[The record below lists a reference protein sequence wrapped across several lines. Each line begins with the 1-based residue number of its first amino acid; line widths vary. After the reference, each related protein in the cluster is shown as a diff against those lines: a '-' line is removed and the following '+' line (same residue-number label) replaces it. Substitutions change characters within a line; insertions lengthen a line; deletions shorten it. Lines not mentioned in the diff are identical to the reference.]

1 MKSIKQAFN
10 PYLPSYE
17 YIPDG
22 EPYVFGDRVYVYGSH
37 DRFNGTQFCMND
49 YVCWSASVDD
59 LSAWKY
65 EGVIYQ
71 KTEDPGGTPDSIIL
85 APDVEK
91 GPDGRFYLY
100 YTLGISPVLSVAV
113 GNHPTGPFRFY
124 GHVRKADGTVAGT
137 GEHDVFQF
145 DPGVFRDVDGKI
157 YLYSGFAPDE
167 EKEFADA
174 VEKYRM
180 EGAYVA
186 ELQDD
191 MLTMK
196 TEQKLIIP
204 KIRQSA
210 GTGFEGH
217 EFFEASSMRKIN
229 GKYYFIY
236 SSILS
241 HELCYA
247 VSDRPNGDFTYG
259 GTLVSI
265 GDIGYQGRKS
275 PDNYLGNTHGSL
287 VCIQGQWYVFY
298 HRQTNRQNYSR
309 QACAEKI
316 YIKEDGSIDQV
327 EITSCGLNDGPLLG
341 VGTYEARIACNLESK
356 DGALTYGHFSTP
368 EAEAHPYFTQNGED
382 RESDPDQYIA
392 NMRDGASCGFK
403 YFDIIYPSK
412 ITVEV
417 SLQCTNVEDTSSE
430 KARVFEITLDEDT
443 ESICSIPLRFR
454 EQNKKDLFSAD
465 IQKEVAGVH
474 ALRMTYKGAGSINFY
489 AFTIQ

>member
-1 MKSIKQAFN
+1 MDILKQAYN

-22 EPYVFGDRVYVYGSH
+22 EPYVFGDRIYLYGSH

-49 YVCWSASVDD
+49 YVCWSASVED
-59 LSAWKY
+59 LSTWKY
-65 EGVIYQ
+65 EGVIYR
-71 KTEDPGGTPDSIIL
+71 KTDDPDGTSESILL
-85 APDVEK
+85 APDVEV

-113 GNHPTGPFRFY
+113 SDTPTGPFRFY
-124 GHVRKADGTVAGT
+124 GHVRKADKTVAGT

-145 DPGVFRDVDGKI
+145 DPGVFRDEDGKI

-167 EKEFADA
+167 EKEFADEVA
-174 VEKYRM
+174 RYRM

-186 ELQDD
+186 ELEED

-196 TEQKLIIP
+196 AEQKLIVP
-204 KIRQSA
+204 RIRHSA

-247 VSDRPNGDFTYG
+247 VSDKPDRDFVYG

-265 GDIGYQGRKS
+265 GDIGYHGRTE

-287 VCIQGQWYVFY
+287 VCVKEQWYVFY

-316 YIKEDGSIDQV
+316 NFGEDGSIAQV
-327 EITSCGLNDGPLLG
+327 EVTSCGLNDGPLSGRG
-341 VGTYEARIACNLESK
+341 VYEARIACNLASK
-356 DGALTYGHFSTP
+356 EGALAYGHLSTP
-368 EAEAHPYFTQNGED
+368 EAEGHPYFTQGGED
-382 RESDPDQYIA
+382 RESNPDQYIA
-392 NMRDGASCGFK
+392 NMRDGATCGFK
-403 YFDIIYPSK
+403 YFDFSGPKK
-412 ITVEV
+412 ISLELSFRCTDGEV
-417 SLQCTNVEDTSSE
+417 VP
-430 KARVFEITLDEDT
+430 AGAAGVFEVFLDDEK
-443 ESICSIPLRFR
+443 EVFCRIPIAF
-454 EQNKKDLFSAD
+454 EAQNIKEIFSAPV
-465 IQKEVAGVH
+465 QVKVKGVH
-474 ALRMTYKGAGSINFY
+474 ALRMRYKGMGAVDFY
-489 AFTIQ
+489 SFAIR